1 MWSLKRERHE
11 WEKSVI
17 KRRYTERTLRY
28 RKERERER
36 KKRWRCRENPT
47 DVCIIKLAS
56 WRCRLEI
63 SPPGI
68 GEPII
73 PSDWRSFSAAFSR
86 SFSPLLFLILACLR
100 PYEPRADVKNVIN
113 TREGSLNIWRWTFKR
128 LDGNL
133 SRFPARVTVR
143 AVQLFV
149 RNVGIRMCTLGL
161 WLNFTTLGHYE
172 QSNLLSHCSVNSFF
186 VYSTYTFLME
196 FLSIVKLAIVL
207 SDPGWRHVSDAY
219 EIEILLGS
227 CNFFVVNKYHNI
239 FWHIYFDAYHE

>member
-1 MWSLKRERHE
+1 MSTRDFATWNRWTYYSIWLTLFFSCIFSLVFT
-11 WEKSVI
+11 STFS
-17 KRRYTERTLRY
+17 YSGMSLYLR
-28 RKERERER
+28 
-36 KKRWRCRENPT
+36 
-47 DVCIIKLAS
+47 AS
-56 WRCRLEI
+56 C
-63 SPPGI
+63 
-68 GEPII
+68 
-73 PSDWRSFSAAFSR
+73 
-86 SFSPLLFLILACLR
+86 
-100 PYEPRADVKNVIN
+100 VKNVIN

-196 FLSIVKLAIVL
+196 FLSIVKLAIVF

-227 CNFFVVNKYHNI
+227 CNFFVINKYHNI